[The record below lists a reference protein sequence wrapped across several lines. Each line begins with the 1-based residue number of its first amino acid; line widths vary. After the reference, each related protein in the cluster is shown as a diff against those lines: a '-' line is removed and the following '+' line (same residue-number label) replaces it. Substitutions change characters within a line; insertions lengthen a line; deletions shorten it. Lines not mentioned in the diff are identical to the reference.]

1 MAAVDRLRD
10 KWESITPRERRM
22 VVLLGVS
29 AVVVL
34 VLYVAL
40 GIRDGMVALEKKNAR
55 SRLALH
61 NLTTLKS
68 RPVVNATG
76 DEAVIPNEAVK
87 LESYLYTAAGKAGLT
102 LNGVNTRGTSTRG
115 SYTVHGATVELR
127 ELTIHQATD
136 FLEAI
141 ENESKV
147 VVVTGLQVRRNF
159 RDKEKLEL
167 SVEVSTYSK
176 AGGDGAAD
184 GAGSGAGTGK
194 TGGGS

>member
-176 AGGDGAAD
+176 SGAAD
-184 GAGSGAGTGK
+184 DPGPGSGSGSAK